1 MTTRGL
7 RKKLLRLHKKL
18 RRLQNQRRCLRELL
32 PRKAERRLLP
42 RDRSERDT
50 YPSSSHGPPGYRA
63 LHRAPHFHSES
74 NRGRI
79 ANQARDAETNHRAQ
93 SHRGRACPPPHR
105 EMDRKAL
112 DLPREHRRHELKPR
126 SHHKPARPKA
136 KPPPQERRRRRA
148 LRQGLNMSPGLMDS
162 VGSPSFQ
169 W

>member
-7 RKKLLRLHKKL
+7 RKKLLRL
-18 RRLQNQRRCLRELL
+18 QNQKRCLRELL

-42 RDRSERDT
+42 RDRSERNIS
-50 YPSSSHGPPGYRA
+50 PLKSHGPPGYRA

-74 NRGRI
+74 NRGRS
-79 ANQARDAETNHRAQ
+79 ANQARDAERNHRAQ

-112 DLPREHRRHELKPR
+112 DLPWERRRQELKPQ
-126 SHHKPARPKA
+126 SHHNPARPKA
-136 KPPPQERRRRRA
+136 KPPKERRRRRTF
-148 LRQGLNMSPGLMDS
+148 RQGLDMSPGSMGS
-162 VGSPSFQ
+162 VGSPSLR